1 MLSFPS
7 NADRCRPSNQGLKYG
22 SFHPRLEQSE
32 TFAQHENRTFMVD
45 MLYHVLRIYV
55 IESVIIKWE
64 PSYLSRYA
72 IFRLVGNRSVLSQPA
87 KWAVTRRR
95 SRQEIRTALIGF

>member
-1 MLSFPS
+1 MLLRVGDLAF
-7 NADRCRPSNQGLKYG
+7 YG
-22 SFHPRLEQSE
+22 ECFELIDLYTRLEHSE

-72 IFRLVGNRSVLSQPA
+72 IFRLVGNRSVLSQQLQQVESCCGA
-87 KWAVTRRR
+87 
-95 SRQEIRTALIGF
+95 IRWLARGIR

>member
-1 MLSFPS
+1 
-7 NADRCRPSNQGLKYG
+7 
-22 SFHPRLEQSE
+22 
-32 TFAQHENRTFMVD
+32 MVD

-72 IFRLVGNRSVLSQPA
+72 IFRLVGNRSVLSQPLQQVESCCVA
-87 KWAVTRRR
+87 IR
-95 SRQEIRTALIGF
+95 SLARGVRTDCRNSRDDISSSGDSNKLSSLSQRLYSMSTVRWHTP